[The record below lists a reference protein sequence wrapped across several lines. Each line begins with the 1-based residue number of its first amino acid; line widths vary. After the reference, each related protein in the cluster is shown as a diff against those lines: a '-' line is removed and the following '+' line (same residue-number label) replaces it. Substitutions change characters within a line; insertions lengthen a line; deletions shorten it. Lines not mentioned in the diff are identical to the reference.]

1 MIYLHVPFCRSFCTY
16 CGFYSESVP
25 CRKGGGE
32 PLFDVFAER
41 LCREIDER
49 VADFVAANGL
59 SVNTLYIGGG
69 TPSVLP
75 ANTLRRIVNHLRENL
90 IASLH
95 ECPSGPVVDHVVTEN
110 KGKCSAAVNS
120 RPVSINPVGHAAD
133 HVVTENALP
142 DGHAASLVVS
152 ENEGKCSSEGGC
164 MTFEEFTVEVNPEDV
179 VEKGVGYV
187 RALGEMGVNRISMGV
202 QSFDDGI
209 LRWMNRRHDAA
220 RAREAMRILR
230 EAGVR
235 NVSIDLI
242 FGLSQLTHAQWEET
256 LDEALAL
263 EPEHLSAYQL
273 SIEEDSALAA
283 QVAKGQYTEA
293 SEEAC
298 RRQYDRLCERLAQA
312 GFHHYEVSNF
322 ARPGFEAVHN
332 SAYWRRIPYLGLGP
346 GAHSAYAGD
355 PEERGMVTVRSW
367 NSCESVDWKESG
379 RETLTLE
386 QRQEETLMLGL
397 RTARGLPESWLRA
410 HANGQA
416 LERLLAAGALEK
428 GPEGTLRIAENHF
441 FVSDEI
447 IAEL

>member
-32 PLFDVFAER
+32 PIFDVFAER

-59 SVNTLYIGGG
+59 PVNTLYIGGG

-75 ANTLRRIVNHLRENL
+75 ANTLRRIVNHLRTVL
-90 IASLH
+90 
-95 ECPSGPVVDHVVTEN
+95 SGTVVDHVVTEN

-120 RPVSINPVGHAAD
+120 RPVSINPVGHSAD
-133 HVVTENALP
+133 HVVTENASLV
-142 DGHAASLVVS
+142 GHAASLVVS
-152 ENEGKCSSEGGC
+152 ENEEKCSSEGGC

-346 GAHSAYAGD
+346 GAHSAYAGN
-355 PEERGMVTVRSW
+355 PEERGTVTVRSW
-367 NSCESVDWKESG
+367 NSCESVDWKEAG

-410 HANGQA
+410 YANGQA

-428 GPEGTLRIAENHF
+428 GLEGTLRIAENFF

>member
-16 CGFYSESVP
+16 CGFYSETVP

-32 PLFDVFAER
+32 PLFDRYADRV
-41 LCREIDER
+41 CREIEER
-49 VADFVAANGL
+49 LPDFVAANGL
-59 SVNTLYIGGG
+59 PVNTLYIGGG

-75 ANTLRRIVNHLRENL
+75 ANTLRRIVNHLRTVL
-90 IASLH
+90 
-95 ECPSGPVVDHVVTEN
+95 SGSAVDHVVTEN

-133 HVVTENALP
+133 HVVTENAP
-142 DGHAASLVVS
+142 PVGHAASLVVS

-179 VEKGVGYV
+179 VEKGAAYV
-187 RALGEMGVNRISMGV
+187 RGLLEMGVNRISMGV

-242 FGLSQLTHAQWEET
+242 FGLSQLSDAQWEAT
-256 LDEALAL
+256 LDQALAL

-273 SIEEDSALAA
+273 SIEEDSALAD
-283 QVAKGQYTEA
+283 QIAKGRYTEA

-298 RRQYDRLCERLAQA
+298 RRQYDRLCERMARA

-346 GAHSAYAGD
+346 GAHSAYARN
-355 PEERGMVTVRSW
+355 PEEGVNLRVW
-367 NSCESVDWKESG
+367 NSCEPVNWKEAG
-379 RETLTLE
+379 QETLSPE

-397 RTARGLPESWLRA
+397 RTSRGLPENWMRA
-410 HANGQA
+410 HCDTRV

-428 GPEGTLRIAENHF
+428 GPEGTIRIAEHHF

>member
-16 CGFYSESVP
+16 CGFYSETVP

-32 PLFDVFAER
+32 PVFDAYADRV
-41 LCREIDER
+41 CREIEER
-49 VADFVAANGL
+49 LPDFVAANGL
-59 SVNTLYIGGG
+59 PVNTLYIGGG

-75 ANTLRRIVNHLRENL
+75 LDTLRRIVSHLRTVL
-90 IASLH
+90 
-95 ECPSGPVVDHVVTEN
+95 SGPAVDHVVTEN

-120 RPVSINPVGHAAD
+120 RPVSINPVGHAA
-133 HVVTENALP
+133 
-142 DGHAASLVVS
+142 SLVVS
-152 ENEGKCSSEGGC
+152 EKEGICSSEGGC
-164 MTFEEFTVEVNPEDV
+164 PTFEEFTVEVNPEDV
-179 VEKGVGYV
+179 VEKGAAYV
-187 RALGEMGVNRISMGV
+187 RGLLEMGVNRISMGV

-242 FGLSQLTHAQWEET
+242 FGLSQLSDAQWETT
-256 LDEALAL
+256 LDQALAL

-273 SIEEDSALAA
+273 SIEEDSALAE
-283 QVAKGQYTEA
+283 QVAKGRYTEA

-298 RRQYDRLCERLAQA
+298 RRQYDRLCERMARA

-346 GAHSAYAGD
+346 GAHSAYARN
-355 PEERGMVTVRSW
+355 PEEGVNLRVW
-367 NSCESVDWKESG
+367 NSCEPVNWKEAG
-379 RETLTLE
+379 QETLSPE
-386 QRQEETLMLGL
+386 QILEETLMLGL
-397 RTARGLPESWLRA
+397 RTSRGLPENWMRA
-410 HANGQA
+410 HCDTRA

-428 GPEGTLRIAENHF
+428 GPEGTIRIAEHHF

>member
-16 CGFYSESVP
+16 CGFYSETVP

-32 PLFDVFAER
+32 PLFDRYADRV
-41 LCREIDER
+41 CREIDDR
-49 VADFVAANGL
+49 LPDFVATNGL
-59 SVNTLYIGGG
+59 PVNTLYIGGG

-75 ANTLRRIVNHLRENL
+75 PDTLRRIVSHLCKVL
-90 IASLH
+90 SD
-95 ECPSGPVVDHVVTEN
+95 CSGEPAVNPGVTKNE
-110 KGKCSAAVNS
+110 GICSAGVDC
-120 RPVSINPVGHAAD
+120 RPA
-133 HVVTENALP
+133 T
-142 DGHAASLVVS
+142 LVVS
-152 ENEGKCSSEGGC
+152 EKEGICSSEGGC
-164 MTFEEFTVEVNPEDV
+164 PTFEEFTVEVNPEDV
-179 VEKGVGYV
+179 VEKGAAYV
-187 RALGEMGVNRISMGV
+187 RGLLEMGVNRISMGV

-242 FGLSQLTHAQWEET
+242 FGLSQLSDAQWEAT
-256 LDEALAL
+256 LDQALAL

-273 SIEEDSALAA
+273 SIEEDSALAE
-283 QVAKGQYTEA
+283 QVAKGRYTEA

-298 RRQYDRLCERLAQA
+298 RRQYDRLCERMARS

-346 GAHSAYAGD
+346 GAHSAYARN
-355 PEERGMVTVRSW
+355 PEEGVNLRVW
-367 NSCESVDWKESG
+367 NSCEPVHWKEAG
-379 RETLTLE
+379 REMLSPE
-386 QRQEETLMLGL
+386 QILEETLMLGL
-397 RTARGLPESWLRA
+397 RTSRGLPENWMRA
-410 HANGQA
+410 HCDTRA

-428 GPEGTLRIAENHF
+428 GPEGTIRIAEHHF

>member
-1 MIYLHVPFCRSFCTY
+1 
-16 CGFYSESVP
+16 
-25 CRKGGGE
+25 
-32 PLFDVFAER
+32 
-41 LCREIDER
+41 
-49 VADFVAANGL
+49 
-59 SVNTLYIGGG
+59 
-69 TPSVLP
+69 
-75 ANTLRRIVNHLRENL
+75 
-90 IASLH
+90 
-95 ECPSGPVVDHVVTEN
+95 
-110 KGKCSAAVNS
+110 
-120 RPVSINPVGHAAD
+120 
-133 HVVTENALP
+133 
-142 DGHAASLVVS
+142 
-152 ENEGKCSSEGGC
+152 

-179 VEKGVGYV
+179 VEKGAVYV
-187 RALGEMGVNRISMGV
+187 RGLLEMGVNRISMGV

-242 FGLSQLTHAQWEET
+242 FGLSQLSDAQWEAT
-256 LDEALAL
+256 LDQALAL

-273 SIEEDSALAA
+273 SIEEDSALAD
-283 QVAKGQYTEA
+283 QIAKGRYTEA

-298 RRQYDRLCERLAQA
+298 RRQYDRLCERMARS

-346 GAHSAYAGD
+346 GAHSAYARN
-355 PEERGMVTVRSW
+355 PEEGVDLRVW
-367 NSCESVDWKESG
+367 NSCEPVNWKEAG
-379 RETLTLE
+379 QETLSPE
-386 QRQEETLMLGL
+386 QILEETLMLGL
-397 RTARGLPESWLRA
+397 RTSRGLPENWMRA
-410 HANGQA
+410 HCDTRA

-428 GPEGTLRIAENHF
+428 GPEGTIRIAEHHF

>member
-32 PLFDVFAER
+32 PIFDVFAER

-59 SVNTLYIGGG
+59 PVNTLYIGGG

-75 ANTLRRIVNHLRENL
+75 ANTLRRIVNHLRTVL
-90 IASLH
+90 
-95 ECPSGPVVDHVVTEN
+95 SGTAVDHVVTEN
-110 KGKCSAAVNS
+110 AS
-120 RPVSINPVGHAAD
+120 
-133 HVVTENALP
+133 L
-142 DGHAASLVVS
+142 DGHAASFVVS

-179 VEKGVGYV
+179 VEKGVEYV

-322 ARPGFEAVHN
+322 TRPGFEAVHN

-355 PEERGMVTVRSW
+355 PEERGTVTVRSW
-367 NSCESVDWKESG
+367 NSCESVDWKEAG

-397 RTARGLPESWLRA
+397 RTARGLPENWLRA
-410 HANGQA
+410 YANGQA

-428 GPEGTLRIAENHF
+428 GPEGTLRIAENFF